1 MANKIIL
8 LGFLWLLVLHPY
20 DDYDD
25 HDDDYDD
32 DYEEDDNI
40 SVKVTNQKMMPCYK
54 GILKPQQNDNITSPL
69 HSYKKYRST
78 DC

>member
-8 LGFLWLLVLHPY
+8 LGFLWLLDLHHY

-25 HDDDYDD
+25 NDDDC
-32 DYEEDDNI
+32 YEEDDNI

>member
-20 DDYDD
+20 
-25 HDDDYDD
+25 DDYDD

-54 GILKPQQNDNITSPL
+54 GILKPQQNDNITSPP

>member
-20 DDYDD
+20 
-25 HDDDYDD
+25 DDYDD